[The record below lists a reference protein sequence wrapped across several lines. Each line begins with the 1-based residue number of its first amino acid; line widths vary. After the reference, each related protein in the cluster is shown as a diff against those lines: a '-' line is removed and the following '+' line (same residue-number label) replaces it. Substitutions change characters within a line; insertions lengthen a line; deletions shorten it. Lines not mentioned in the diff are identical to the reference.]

1 MKRFLLIFA
10 ISLFGVFGLAAA
22 QVASAEFQGVDATA
36 PKSPE
41 ASATLRD
48 ESVGET
54 SVLVRAL
61 DAEGNPVAG
70 ATISWTVINSTGE
83 TVYVVGS
90 SASMDEL
97 LEQVDGEA
105 ELMLEGGV
113 TDENGEAYLI
123 IDSATAGDASVAV
136 TVDDVAG
143 ETYSGGNMRVVWF

>member
-1 MKRFLLIFA
+1 MKRGLLSLGFA
-10 ISLFGVFGLAAA
+10 LLSVFGLAAA
-22 QVASAEFQGVDATA
+22 QVATAEFQGVDATA

-54 SVLVRAL
+54 TILVRAL

-70 ATISWTVINSTGE
+70 ATVAWTVINSTSE
-83 TVYVVGS
+83 LVYVVGS
-90 SASMDEL
+90 SATMDEM
-97 LEQVDGEA
+97 LEQVDGET
-105 ELMLEGGV
+105 EVMLEGGV

-123 IDSATAGDASVAV
+123 VDSATAGDARVAV
-136 TVDDVAG
+136 SVNEVAG